1 MTNPPYTSSSTPHD
15 ADALDAA
22 MAAHD
27 IRNLLGMVIGH
38 ADLQLSAFK
47 GDNGA
52 ILADGLRCSLE
63 SIRLSAAHASTLC
76 EEMLAIAN
84 GQAVKLLPV
93 DLASAA
99 AEAAEIFCAR
109 AAGAVEV
116 KVEGPQHL
124 QVRGHRMDLQRAML
138 NLMWNALEAM
148 HGVADATLVVR
159 WGEHEDGAWLEVVD
173 SGPGL
178 PDGHLLDL
186 TRPFHSNHG
195 DNGDNGDNGD
205 GGKVR
210 GLGLHSVA
218 RLMRRLGGRL
228 LGSNREDG
236 GGAILRLEFGLER
249 ELDFGTALSAEAAEP
264 AADSA
269 ASVADAEP
277 EQMGEHSAG

>member
-1 MTNPPYTSSSTPHD
+1 MTNPPYSSSSTPHD
-15 ADALDAA
+15 GDALDAA

-27 IRNLLGMVIGH
+27 IRNLLGTVIGH
-38 ADLQLSAFK
+38 ADLQLSTFMGGN
-47 GDNGA
+47 GDISPAN
-52 ILADGLRCSLE
+52 LHTSLDA
-63 SIRLSAAHASTLC
+63 IRLSAAHASTLC

-84 GQAVKLLPV
+84 GQATKLLPV
-93 DLASAA
+93 DLASTA
-99 AEAAEIFCAR
+99 AEAAEIFSGS

-116 KVEGPQHL
+116 KVEGPEHL

-148 HGVADATLVVR
+148 HGVADAVLLVR

-178 PDGHLLDL
+178 PDGHLSDL
-186 TRPFHSNHG
+186 TRPFRST
-195 DNGDNGDNGD
+195 NGD

-249 ELDFGTALSAEAAEP
+249 ELDFGTDLSVEPAEAAR
-264 AADSA
+264 DSA
-269 ASVADAEP
+269 TNAVDAAP
-277 EQMGEHSAG
+277 GQMDEHSVG